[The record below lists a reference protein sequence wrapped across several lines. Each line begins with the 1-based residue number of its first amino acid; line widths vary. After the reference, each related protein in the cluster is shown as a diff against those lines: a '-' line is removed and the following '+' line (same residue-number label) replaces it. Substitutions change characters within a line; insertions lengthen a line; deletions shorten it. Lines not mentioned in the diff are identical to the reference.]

1 MSAVSSVK
9 FRKQSSF
16 LCAMGAMSIGIFCG
30 GAGIDSAEAASTR
43 TVVST
48 ATELQ
53 RALASATAGQ
63 TIALEDG
70 TYRGEFVLANSGT
83 SGSPIVLTGSRSA
96 ILTTGSQDSGYGL
109 NVTGDYVTL
118 KGFSVNDSG
127 KGIVLDGSNKSKI
140 VGVAVGMIG
149 SEGIHVR
156 TSSRDV
162 VVSDSVVHN
171 TGLQEAGSGEGIY
184 IGSSVNNWHAIM
196 GSPSEPDASD
206 RVLVQN
212 NTLRDTTAEGI
223 DIKEGTTGGRILNNH
238 FDNVGFSGENNA
250 DSWIDVKGNNYV
262 VAGNTGNNASTDAI
276 QVHDVLTGWGRDNI
290 FSDTTI
296 TGDVPGYEINFAV
309 PASNNNVVT
318 CKNTDARSG
327 LSNHFC
333 E

>member
-1 MSAVSSVK
+1 MSAVSSFK
-9 FRKQSSF
+9 FQKQWTF
-16 LCAMGAMSIGIFCG
+16 LYAIGAICFGTLLV
-30 GAGIDSAEAASTR
+30 GAGAHSAEAASARIT
-43 TVVST
+43 VST
-48 ATELQ
+48 ATELTQ
-53 RALASATAGQ
+53 VLSSATAGQ
-63 TIALEDG
+63 TIALKDG